1 MKDFSLSGGISFGHV
16 FYTTAMVYDRR
27 EQEPFPPVNV
37 YFCRNRILVQA
48 LLPGLE
54 LKDIRI
60 TLDRQSLLIEGCIE
74 RARGRYVHEER
85 YSGHF
90 CRRLSLDLSEFRSDS
105 VTITNGILQI
115 ELKKR
120 I

>member
-1 MKDFSLSGGISFGHV
+1 MKDFPLAGGISFGHM

-37 YFCRNRILVQA
+37 YFCRDRILIQA

-60 TLDRQSLLIEGCIE
+60 TLQRHALLIEGCIA
-74 RARGRYVHEER
+74 RSRGRYVHEER
-85 YSGHF
+85 YSGNF
-90 CRRLSLDLSEFRSDS
+90 CRSVALDAEGLCPGN

-115 ELKKR
+115 ELQKR
-120 I
+120 N